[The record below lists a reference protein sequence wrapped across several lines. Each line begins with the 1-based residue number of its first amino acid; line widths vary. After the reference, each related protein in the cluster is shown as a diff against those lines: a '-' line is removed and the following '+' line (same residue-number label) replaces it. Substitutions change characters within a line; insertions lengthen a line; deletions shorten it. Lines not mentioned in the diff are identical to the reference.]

1 MRIVRVA
8 GGGDAI
14 GIASVDVKKLSG
26 STRTL
31 IIACASRALTLASRV
46 RPSTYRLISRL

>member
-8 GGGDAI
+8 GRGDAI
-14 GIASVDVKKLSG
+14 GIASAGAKNLSC

-31 IIACASRALTLASRV
+31 IIACASRALILASRV
-46 RPSTYRLISRL
+46 MPSTYRLISRL